1 MRELVNANVNTFF
14 QVDIII
20 FQVPSMALTNICST
34 DRMKL
39 QGTQGVCRQNKK
51 GKVTIIS
58 KYIEATTLPTPEEAD
73 MAQRACCG
81 RVCNMCE
88 SPAEYAWRRRTV
100 DLALLLE
107 DAVAHDLSEPERAAV
122 EKYWFDGM
130 TLTQVAAETG
140 RAPPNVARTLER
152 AKQKLHA
159 ALRLTVMYQYN
170 LENADLVPLAVRKA
184 AAVAAAQRHKA
195 RSTGETLRNLRLRE
209 NISAA
214 QLAKTLEIPFGRLR
228 AAETEKIQLNANELL
243 LLAAFFN
250 TTADF
255 ILGGDEG
262 A

>member
-1 MRELVNANVNTFF
+1 VN
-14 QVDIII
+14 
-20 FQVPSMALTNICST
+20 L
-34 DRMKL
+34 
-39 QGTQGVCRQNKK
+39 
-51 GKVTIIS
+51 IS

-107 DAVAHDLSEPERAAV
+107 DAVAHDLSEGERAAI

-170 LENADLVPLAVRKA
+170 LENAELVPIAVRKA
-184 AAVAAAQRHKA
+184 AAVTAAQRQKA
-195 RSTGETLRNLRLRE
+195 CSTGETLRNLRLRE

-214 QLAKTLEIPFGRLR
+214 QLARTLEMPLNRLR
-228 AAETEKIQLNANELL
+228 AAESDKMHLNAKELL

-250 TTADF
+250 TTTDF
-255 ILGGDEG
+255 LLKGYSENKVPIAQQVAHL
-262 A
+262 

>member
-1 MRELVNANVNTFF
+1 
-14 QVDIII
+14 
-20 FQVPSMALTNICST
+20 
-34 DRMKL
+34 
-39 QGTQGVCRQNKK
+39 
-51 GKVTIIS
+51 
-58 KYIEATTLPTPEEAD
+58 

-81 RVCNMCE
+81 RVCKMCE

-107 DAVAHDLSEPERAAV
+107 DAVAHDLSEGERAAI

-170 LENADLVPLAVRKA
+170 LENAELVPIAVRKA
-184 AAVAAAQRHKA
+184 AAVTAAQRQKA
-195 RSTGETLRNLRLRE
+195 CSTGETLRNLRLRE
-209 NISAA
+209 NIGAA
-214 QLAKTLEIPFGRLR
+214 QLARTLEMPLNRLR
-228 AAETEKIQLNANELL
+228 AAESDKIQLNAKELL

-250 TTADF
+250 TTTDF
-255 ILGGDEG
+255 LLKGYSENKVPIAQQVAHLQRGSSSVPGPD
-262 A
+262 